1 MTVLRNGWWR
11 GIVDKKKPIHSPKIK
26 RRGNQLTNS
35 FKLFWKLEA
44 RDHVNGNQMIVYNP
58 NISLFKVKK
67 NPFIINSD
75 KNQFNN
81 PNG

>member
-1 MTVLRNGWWR
+1 ML
-11 GIVDKKKPIHSPKIK
+11 DE
-26 RRGNQLTNS
+26 
-35 FKLFWKLEA
+35 LEA
-44 RDHVNGNQMIVYNP
+44 RDHVNGIQMIVYNP

>member
-1 MTVLRNGWWR
+1 
-11 GIVDKKKPIHSPKIK
+11 
-26 RRGNQLTNS
+26 
-35 FKLFWKLEA
+35 
-44 RDHVNGNQMIVYNP
+44 MIVYNP
-58 NISLFKVKK
+58 NISLFKFLK

>member
-1 MTVLRNGWWR
+1 MHYATVDGVEELM
-11 GIVDKKKPIHSPKIK
+11 KMK
-26 RRGNQLTNS
+26 RQSSDQFFNFVLM
-35 FKLFWKLEA
+35 LDELEA